1 MRSLMK
7 WNGSFQCNFT
17 QSSVHAIMEGFQSE
31 LIICVYNFYCNSRFC
46 SNSLCTF
53 IFFFYKHLWIGI
65 QQSTLWLQVQCIAT
79 WIMFLERQHSLIMQ
93 MIGYG
98 TKW

>member
-1 MRSLMK
+1 MEVFSAI
-7 WNGSFQCNFT
+7 S
-17 QSSVHAIMEGFQSE
+17 QSSVHTIMEGFQSE
-31 LIICVYNFYCNSRFC
+31 LIFCVYNFYCNSRFC

-53 IFFFYKHLWIGI
+53 IFFFYK
-65 QQSTLWLQVQCIAT
+65 QFVNSSTCELAFSNQHYGCRFSVLL